1 MYVKF
6 GLRTLSDFSC
16 VSAKAIEVY
25 QVIDTCYAN
34 CSRPILAQSQSAFMH
49 GEFKDIE
56 VYKFTV
62 QDKEQAEKKCGE
74 YLSMAAIMKE
84 EMMDREQQG
93 NGVITNP
100 SSSEMPSD
108 EPNGSVMLQAGLSS
122 SIWTDISRINKKK
135 KPLKM

>member
-1 MYVKF
+1 
-6 GLRTLSDFSC
+6 
-16 VSAKAIEVY
+16 
-25 QVIDTCYAN
+25 
-34 CSRPILAQSQSAFMH
+34 MH